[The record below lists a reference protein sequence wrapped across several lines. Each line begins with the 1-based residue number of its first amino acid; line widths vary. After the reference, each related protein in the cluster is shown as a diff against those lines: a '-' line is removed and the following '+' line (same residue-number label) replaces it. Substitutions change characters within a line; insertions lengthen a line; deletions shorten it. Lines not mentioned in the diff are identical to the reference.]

1 MLCLPNYINSPN
13 LAAIT
18 GGVVTLFLFYLSSYS
33 ALLPVA
39 AFVSL
44 TVSYI
49 IYYLMGGQIMC
60 TAPDATNA
68 TNSTNANATNYN
80 NPPSYEYKSI

>member
-18 GGVVTLFLFYLSSYS
+18 GGIITLFLFYLSSYS

-39 AFVSL
+39 VFVSL

-60 TAPDATNA
+60 PAPGGD
-68 TNSTNANATNYN
+68 NYDN
-80 NPPSYEYKSI
+80 ENLTSAYEYKRI

>member
-13 LAAIT
+13 LAAMT
-18 GGVVTLFLFYLSSYS
+18 GGFITLFLFYLSSYS

-39 AFVSL
+39 VFVSL

-49 IYYLMGGQIMC
+49 IYYLMGGQILC
-60 TAPDATNA
+60 PAPETGGNTYDNYT
-68 TNSTNANATNYN
+68 YN
-80 NPPSYEYKSI
+80 NNPSYEYKSI